1 VEVTQQPTQHDG
13 DPGGD
18 FTPTTRWLPGELV
31 PDTHT
36 LTLPPDLPA
45 GRYHLWADM
54 YQYPSVRNLE
64 VVSAEVPTD
73 GKRVL
78 LGEIQVEP

>member
-1 VEVTQQPTQHDG
+1 
-13 DPGGD
+13 
-18 FTPTTRWLPGELV
+18 
-31 PDTHT
+31 
-36 LTLPPDLPA
+36 
-45 GRYHLWADM
+45 M